1 VVTSPGPVQLTPGGR
16 YAPEFA
22 VGVAVA
28 KYADHL
34 PLERQV
40 RMMAREGLVVDS
52 QTLWDQ
58 LNALARHLE
67 PTYDALGQRALTA
80 SVINVDETRW
90 RIMGRRNRRPA
101 PSGACTRRPCRFIA
115 SCPAN
120 PLTKGARS

>member
-1 VVTSPGPVQLTPGGR
+1 MIPGGR

-40 RMMAREGLVVDS
+40 RMMAREGLHVDS

-67 PTYDALGQRALTA
+67 PTYAALLRRALEA
-80 SVINVDETRW
+80 
-90 RIMGRRNRRPA
+90 
-101 PSGACTRRPCRFIA
+101 
-115 SCPAN
+115 
-120 PLTKGARS
+120 L